1 MIPAS
6 AESSLK
12 FSDRIEEYKLS
23 NNLKVILIKDSRS
36 PSVVSSIWY
45 KVGSSY
51 EYEGIT
57 GISHVLEHM
66 MFKGTSNTQ
75 PGEFSKKIKEVGGS
89 ENAFTGRDF
98 TGYYQKIHKDFLELS
113 LKLESDRM
121 SNLVFNE
128 NELKSEK
135 EVVKEERR
143 LRTDDQPISKV
154 FEKIGIQALGMS
166 GYGIPIIGTMKDIE
180 NINTDE
186 LKKWY
191 FNFYVPN
198 NATLIIAG
206 DFDIDNTKELIQK
219 YYGKIPS
226 RNVKE
231 LATKKD
237 YVLSYNDIKVSD
249 KVSEPL
255 ILLSFKNKSF
265 DLKNKKEVYA
275 MELLLELMDGSSA
288 SRFTKN
294 LVDTKKIALNTFISF
309 DSYSREE
316 NLITIGGSPRTDIDP
331 NILKKAIFD
340 EFHSF
345 IKNGLLDD
353 ELSNTKSRL
362 LASNIYKFD
371 SVFYQAM
378 QVGMLET
385 KGFNWKL
392 LDEYIEDI
400 NNVTESDLV
409 NVAKKIVNN
418 NYIYSLIEPKL

>member
-1 MIPAS
+1 MPVS

-309 DSYSREE
+309 DSYSKEE
-316 NLITIGGSPRTDIDP
+316 NLITIGGSPRAGIDP